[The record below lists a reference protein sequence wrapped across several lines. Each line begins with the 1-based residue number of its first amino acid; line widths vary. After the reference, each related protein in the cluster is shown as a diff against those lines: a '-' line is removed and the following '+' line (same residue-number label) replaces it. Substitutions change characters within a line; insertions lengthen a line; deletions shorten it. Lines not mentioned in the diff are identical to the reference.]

1 MNHITA
7 PVIDYQG
14 LAPLFAI
21 AGGSIVVI
29 LVSLLRSRWV
39 HRTLIPVLTIV
50 ALGVCPQ
57 IVLSKLDSPKGDKAA
72 KVVAER

>member
-21 AGGSIVVI
+21 AGGSLVVI

-39 HRTLIPVLTIV
+39 HRVLIPVLTIV
-50 ALGVCPQ
+50 ALGAA
-57 IVLSKLDSPKGDKAA
+57 IGLSIWNWEPGDTKPII
-72 KVVAER
+72 